1 MKTPSH
7 ALSRL
12 RDGTPGYSSTKLII
26 CTELST
32 LTAWTV
38 AHSPHSTI
46 GGVFG
51 KASRFVKS
59 SKTWQALQAFA
70 DEAFSLRTRSVDRAK
85 DVELYLNFQHW
96 VESSAFFHLTMSG
109 VLEPPIVSRS
119 YDGNRP
125 SPPRTSV
132 LL

>member
-1 MKTPSH
+1 M
-7 ALSRL
+7 
-12 RDGTPGYSSTKLII
+12 
-26 CTELST
+26 
-32 LTAWTV
+32 
-38 AHSPHSTI
+38 
-46 GGVFG
+46 
-51 KASRFVKS
+51 KS

-125 SPPRTSV
+125 PFASSHQCSYLHLPSPKEMLRLLAANAIVGMWLNRLYSFESPRH
-132 LL
+132 LMA